1 MKKNNTNFKSI
12 LSPQILE
19 KAIFRA
25 CSNHRKKP
33 EVKKMMNKL
42 DYWSDLL
49 YDKLMDGSWKNLIN
63 YRDLIKT
70 NPGNGKVRHIKTP
83 SLVTRVYQH
92 LLLELIEDTYYKKD
106 NLNAVNC
113 KPGCGI
119 TATDKNKS
127 VVKRMKNL
135 FYDKREYEF
144 YLNIDQRKC
153 YDHVKKKVVR
163 KALKYLFS
171 DKWLIDFALDVCFVD
186 GKLPIGTPTSPVIHH
201 ILLLRFDYFVKELS
215 PITIR
220 YADDNFL
227 AFKTKE
233 EANTAKWRIMNFWW
247 YELEI
252 RAKRHNLIIAPF
264 TKPIDFCGFVFH
276 RTPEKKISD
285 HNKGYTA
292 IRRAI
297 LRRAKQCKTQE
308 SWAAYYGILSHSDIN
323 NNLIFNIMSA
333 KNFKDFVGN
342 IRIDREHDYPELE
355 IKTVTDANLTF
366 VLKDYIFKFSGGKP
380 NYVTMVVL
388 FNRNDPKVQEIL
400 GNDNPTDT
408 GNALI
413 RVIKGNFSGIIT
425 YLQKLEEIFGGKE
438 NILPIKNVELFF
450 KSGYIFKN
458 STNIINTIDLD
469 NEEFDD
475 FFGPD
480 PEQ

>member
-144 YLNIDQRKC
+144 YMNIDQRKC

-292 IRRAI
+292 VRRVI
-297 LRRAKQCKTQE
+297 LRRAKQ
-308 SWAAYYGILSHSDIN
+308 
-323 NNLIFNIMSA
+323 
-333 KNFKDFVGN
+333 
-342 IRIDREHDYPELE
+342 
-355 IKTVTDANLTF
+355 
-366 VLKDYIFKFSGGKP
+366 
-380 NYVTMVVL
+380 
-388 FNRNDPKVQEIL
+388 
-400 GNDNPTDT
+400 
-408 GNALI
+408 
-413 RVIKGNFSGIIT
+413 
-425 YLQKLEEIFGGKE
+425 
-438 NILPIKNVELFF
+438 
-450 KSGYIFKN
+450 
-458 STNIINTIDLD
+458 
-469 NEEFDD
+469 
-475 FFGPD
+475 
-480 PEQ
+480 